1 MLADLD
7 ELVLK
12 CRDKRALA
20 NISEAVKCYKAG
32 AYRSA
37 IVTAWIAVAFDI
49 IEKLRQLALS
59 GDKDAEQRISEF
71 ETIRRQH
78 NVSRALVFEKELLS
92 LARDK
97 FELISPLEYVDL
109 ERLQDDRNRC
119 AHPSMNSD
127 TDIFDPPAELARLH
141 IRSVVDH
148 LLCHEPAQGKYALD
162 RLLVD
167 VRSAYFPTKPEDA
180 ISTLS
185 NSPLKRA
192 RKSLARNF
200 LIVLIKELLQGN
212 PDFRAAQRLKAACLA
227 VKNLHLEVWN
237 DVLTTKLSELY
248 RSLTEDSTLSR
259 AIALLDLDPSLWA
272 ALEPDVQNKL
282 VLFVENLPSELI
294 DNLESIFLFQ
304 PLFNAATTRGNN
316 LTAKEIQQV
325 WFVGLPAPV
334 ANNVVKHYTKAT
346 SFEDANKWGKVI
358 QWYAEDFLP
367 DHVRVIIEATGE
379 NGQISGSFEHISVV
393 HALRKA
399 KRVSE
404 ETINTLLRDNN
415 LEHLIP
421 EDLPF

>member
-37 IVTAWIAVAFDI
+37 VVAAWIAVAFDI

-59 GDKDAEQRISEF
+59 GDKDAEQRISDF
-71 ETIRRQH
+71 ETIRIQH

-162 RLLVD
+162 RLLID
-167 VRSAYFPTKPEDA
+167 VRSEYFPTKPEEA

-185 NSPLKRA
+185 KSPLKRA

-200 LIVLIKELLQGN
+200 LIVLIKELLQGK

-227 VKNLHLEVWN
+227 VKNLHFDVWA

-248 RSLTEDSTLSR
+248 RSLTEDSALLR
-259 AIALLDLDPSLWA
+259 AIALLDLDPSLWD
-272 ALEPDVQNKL
+272 ALESDVQNKL
-282 VLFVENLPSELI
+282 VLFLENLPSELI
-294 DNLESIFLFQ
+294 DNLESIFRFQ

-316 LTAKEIQQV
+316 LTAKEIQTAF
-325 WFVGLPAPV
+325 FVDLPAPI
-334 ANNVVKHYTKAT
+334 ANNVVKHYTKAI
-346 SFEDANKWGKVI
+346 SFADANKWGKVI
-358 QWYAEDFLP
+358 QTYASSFSP
-367 DHVRVIIEATGE
+367 DHVQAIIEATGQ
-379 NGQISGSFEHISVV
+379 NGEISGSFEHISVV

-399 KRVSE
+399 QRVSE
-404 ETINTLLRDNN
+404 EAINALLRDNN
-415 LEHLIP
+415 LERLIP

>member
-37 IVTAWIAVAFDI
+37 IVAAWIAVAFDI

-92 LARDK
+92 LARDN

-127 TDIFDPPAELARLH
+127 TDIFSPPAELARLH

-148 LLCHEPAQGKYALD
+148 LLCQEPAQGKYALD

-200 LIVLIKELLQGN
+200 LIVLIKELLQGE

-227 VKNLHLEVWN
+227 VKNLHFDVWE
-237 DVLTTKLSELY
+237 DVLTIKLSELY
-248 RSLTEDSTLSR
+248 RSLTEDSALSR
-259 AIALLDLDPSLWA
+259 AIAFLDLDPSLWA

-294 DNLESIFLFQ
+294 DNLVSIFLFQ

-316 LTAKEIQQV
+316 LTAKEIQTA
-325 WFVGLPAPV
+325 WFVDLPAPI
-334 ANNVVKHYTKAT
+334 ANNVVKHYTKAI

-358 QWYAEDFLP
+358 QTYASDFSP
-367 DHVRVIIEATGE
+367 DHVQAIIEATDK

-399 KRVSE
+399 KRVPE
-404 ETINTLLRDNN
+404 ETINALLRDNN
-415 LEHLIP
+415 LERLIP